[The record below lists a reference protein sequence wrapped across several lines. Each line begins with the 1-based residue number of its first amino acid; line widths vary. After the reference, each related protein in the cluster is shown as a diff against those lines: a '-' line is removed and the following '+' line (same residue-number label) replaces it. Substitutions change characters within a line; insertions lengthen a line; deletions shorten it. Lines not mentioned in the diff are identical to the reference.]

1 MICNSCRI
9 DDIQCCALI
18 LTKLYSIIIVKGDE
32 FMKFKR
38 KQMLSIVLALILLVP
53 YFGFIRDWAKPTF
66 IEEHWIECTVDKINS
81 YTDLS
86 EIYNDLVKNGDFFN
100 IGEVDDFSDGIEAV
114 NDFLNFSIVPNED
127 SYNGLYNI
135 STRDDLE
142 KWLDYE
148 FGEFRPVFNLMCRRY
163 SYENGACWISPN
175 IRLKNEYSVSD
186 DNDQI
191 VVVIFTEKFTMVFEQ
206 YAWGGDKPFDRF
218 FGMFYSL
225 LQNNET

>member
-1 MICNSCRI
+1 
-9 DDIQCCALI
+9 
-18 LTKLYSIIIVKGDE
+18 
-32 FMKFKR
+32 MKFKR
-38 KQMLSIVLALILLVP
+38 KQMLSIVLVLILLVP

-206 YAWGGDKPFDRF
+206 HAWGGDKPFDRF
-218 FGMFYSL
+218 FGMFYDL
-225 LQNNET
+225 LENKES